1 MVVHCAGNFQQGTN
15 KILVNLVILQPWS
28 SCSVTG
34 HLGRPG
40 HLGHLARLAC
50 RLVYVLDQDCPALH
64 DCRQSCSNKCS
75 KFPAHCSSS
84 GGGGSSSSSSCCC
97 CCFSCSWLVS
107 NQNTF
112 HRILVYGRAGV
123 FTWRMFARM
132 LAHTRLYFLFLETS
146 KHAETCDM
154 RFQDNL
160 GTSNGNIFFCVG
172 SLECKYRPSG
182 YNVRLCPAKKARF
195 VTICGGGRYNLPL
208 CLFRHRLHSVHS

>member
-1 MVVHCAGNFQQGTN
+1 MVVHCAGNFQQGKN
-15 KILVNLVILQPWS
+15 QILVNLVILQPWS

-40 HLGHLARLAC
+40 HLARLAY

-84 GGGGSSSSSSCCC
+84 SGGGSSSSSC

-123 FTWRMFARM
+123 FTWRMFARV
-132 LAHTRLYFLFLETS
+132 LAHTCLYFLFLVTS
-146 KHAETCDM
+146 KHAET
-154 RFQDNL
+154 L
-160 GTSNGNIFFCVG
+160 GTSNGNTF
-172 SLECKYRPSG
+172 
-182 YNVRLCPAKKARF
+182 
-195 VTICGGGRYNLPL
+195 
-208 CLFRHRLHSVHS
+208 SV